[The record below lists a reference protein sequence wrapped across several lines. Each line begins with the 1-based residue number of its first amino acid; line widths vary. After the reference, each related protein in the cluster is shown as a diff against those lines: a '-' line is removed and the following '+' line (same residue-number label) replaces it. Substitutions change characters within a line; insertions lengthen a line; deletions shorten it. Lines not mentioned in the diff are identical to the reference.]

1 MSRHHRLGVRL
12 DAGATVVVTGQV
24 AHHLEHVLRLRLG
37 DRFVG
42 LGIGGEARAV
52 EVVAVGPLTVRVGVA
67 VELGADPVGRLE
79 VWVPLLKGGRTD
91 DLVRQLTE
99 LGATRIVPWSGE
111 RSVVR
116 LDAKRARDRVAR
128 WQAIAR
134 EATSQCGR
142 VAVPEVAAV
151 AGLPTTG
158 PGIFFWEEA
167 REPSRDVLATLGAAG
182 DIAVLVGPEGGL
194 SATEAEALVARGW
207 RPAWLGPRILRAE
220 TAVIAAATL
229 ALHALAE
236 GGY

>member
-1 MSRHHRLGVRL
+1 MSRHHRLGVAL

-24 AHHLEHVLRLRLG
+24 AHHLEHVLRLRPG

-42 LGIGGEARAV
+42 VGIGGDAREV
-52 EVVAVGPLTVRVGVA
+52 EVVAVGPLTVRVGAA

-79 VWVPLLKGGRTD
+79 FWVPLLKGGKTD

-111 RSVVR
+111 RAVVR
-116 LDAKRARDRVAR
+116 LDAKKARDRVAR

-142 VAVPEVAAV
+142 VMVPEVAEV

-158 PGIFFWEEA
+158 PGVFFWEDA
-167 REPSRDVLATLGAAG
+167 REPAREVLAACAIAG
-182 DIAVLVGPEGGL
+182 DVTVLVGPEGGL
-194 SATEAEALVARGW
+194 SVAEAEALVARGW

-220 TAVIAAATL
+220 TAVLAAATL
-229 ALHALAE
+229 ALHALGE